1 MEFVFSFEELLYASR
16 SLWVAEG
23 RVRDTHWRMKI
34 VIGLNQADFVCLR
47 DKIPD
52 DSSLR
57 QVFKPW
63 QNDDNESGYDEFKQ
77 TGPGIPL
84 TAEIQIH
91 CSKEEG
97 EQLLAFAKKHCPSA
111 VPPVNAALAGRTI

>member
-1 MEFVFSFEELLYASR
+1 
-16 SLWVAEG
+16 
-23 RVRDTHWRMKI
+23 MKI
-34 VIGLNQADFVCLR
+34 VIGLNQTDFVCLR

-63 QNDDNESGYDEFKQ
+63 QNDDDESGYDEFKQ

-97 EQLLAFAKKHCPSA
+97 EQLLALLGGLSVALTQILEFAFRSSRWPGTMRGSCA
-111 VPPVNAALAGRTI
+111 

>member
-1 MEFVFSFEELLYASR
+1 
-16 SLWVAEG
+16 
-23 RVRDTHWRMKI
+23 MKI
-34 VIGLNQADFVCLR
+34 VIGLNQTDFVCLR

-63 QNDDNESGYDEFKQ
+63 QNDDDESGYDEFKQ

-91 CSKEEG
+91 CTKEEG

-111 VPPVNAALAGRTI
+111 VPPVNTALAGRTI

>member
-52 DSSLR
+52 DLSLR

>member
-1 MEFVFSFEELLYASR
+1 
-16 SLWVAEG
+16 
-23 RVRDTHWRMKI
+23 MKI

-63 QNDDNESGYDEFKQ
+63 QNDDDESGYVEFKQ

-91 CSKEEG
+91 CSKRRANSFWPL
-97 EQLLAFAKKHCPSA
+97 QRSIVQARFLLSTRHW
-111 VPPVNAALAGRTI
+111 LG

>member
-1 MEFVFSFEELLYASR
+1 
-16 SLWVAEG
+16 
-23 RVRDTHWRMKI
+23 MKI

-63 QNDDNESGYDEFKQ
+63 QNDDDESGYDEFKQ

-97 EQLLAFAKKHCPSA
+97 EQLLAFARCIVQARFLLSTRHWLGEQYDVRC
-111 VPPVNAALAGRTI
+111 VVTIQD

>member
-1 MEFVFSFEELLYASR
+1 MCGVDLFSR
-16 SLWVAEG
+16 SLWLPKAAQG
-23 RVRDTHWRMKI
+23 DTHWRMKI
-34 VIGLNQADFVCLR
+34 VIGLNQSDFVCLR

-63 QNDDNESGYDEFKQ
+63 QNDDDKSGYVKFKQ

-84 TAEIQIH
+84 TAETT
-91 CSKEEG
+91 KERVG
-97 EQLLAFAKKHCPSA
+97 A
-111 VPPVNAALAGRTI
+111 

>member
-1 MEFVFSFEELLYASR
+1 
-16 SLWVAEG
+16 
-23 RVRDTHWRMKI
+23 MKI
-34 VIGLNQADFVCLR
+34 VIGLNQTDFVCLR

-63 QNDDNESGYDEFKQ
+63 QNDDDESGYDEFKQ

-97 EQLLAFAKKHCPSA
+97 EQLLAFAKKHCPRA
-111 VPPVNAALAGRTI
+111 VPPVNAALLGEQYDVRCVVTIQD

>member
-1 MEFVFSFEELLYASR
+1 
-16 SLWVAEG
+16 
-23 RVRDTHWRMKI
+23 MKI
-34 VIGLNQADFVCLR
+34 VIGLNQTDFVCLR

-63 QNDDNESGYDEFKQ
+63 QNDDDESGYVEFKQ

>member
-1 MEFVFSFEELLYASR
+1 
-16 SLWVAEG
+16 
-23 RVRDTHWRMKI
+23 MKI
-34 VIGLNQADFVCLR
+34 VIGLNQTDFVCLR

-63 QNDDNESGYDEFKQ
+63 QNDYESGYVEFKQ

-84 TAEIQIH
+84 TAEFQIH
-91 CSKEEG
+91 CSKEQG
-97 EQLLAFAKKHCPSA
+97 EQLLAVAKNHCPSA
-111 VPPVNAALAGRTI
+111 IPPVTAALAGRTI